1 MPGRYQHQ
9 IDAANRSSFPKWQW
23 MLDARARQT
32 DPHQACCAF
41 RNDHFLV
48 RRDVVTV
55 RVGNERETF
64 SVPWVQPEILLRQ
77 VDTALIANFD
87 HAENYF
93 AICVSSIARVIRM
106 STVGC
111 ALTPASGTRFI
122 TEMRF
127 AAALLVLTFLAVSAP
142 GKTAREEP
150 KVVEKV
156 TPLPVAL
163 DPNFEF
169 RKTKL
174 FFMSEKGLKPSERA
188 HDSTNKLG
196 GKSNSPSQKT
206 ATLQDAPIVFER
218 QYRLFGAVTG
228 LDQRQRFGDYFDF
241 FWRAKRPSDVT
252 VRLEYRQ
259 EKLHEHVQAQEITYR
274 SVRGTHKTE
283 FKVIGD
289 DYFDDGRVIAWRCLL
304 VANGRIVAENRS
316 FLWE

>member
-1 MPGRYQHQ
+1 MGT
-9 IDAANRSSFPKWQW
+9 
-23 MLDARARQT
+23 L
-32 DPHQACCAF
+32 
-41 RNDHFLV
+41 
-48 RRDVVTV
+48 
-55 RVGNERETF
+55 
-64 SVPWVQPEILLRQ
+64 
-77 VDTALIANFD
+77 
-87 HAENYF
+87 
-93 AICVSSIARVIRM
+93 
-106 STVGC
+106 GC
-111 ALTPASGTRFI
+111 TLTPASGRAFI

-127 AAALLVLTFLAVSAP
+127 AAALLIFAFLPLSAP
-142 GKTAREEP
+142 GKVAREEP

-174 FFMSEKGLKPSERA
+174 FFMSEKGLQPKQRA
-188 HDSTNKLG
+188 RQETSKVG
-196 GKSNSPSQKT
+196 GKSNQDQRT

-228 LDQRQRFGDYFDF
+228 LDQRQRFGNYFDF
-241 FWRAKRPSDVT
+241 FWRIKQPSDVT

-259 EKLHEHVQAQEITYR
+259 EKLHEHVQAQEISYKN
-274 SVRGTHKTE
+274 VRGTHKTE

-304 VANGRIVAENRS
+304 ISNGRIVAENRS